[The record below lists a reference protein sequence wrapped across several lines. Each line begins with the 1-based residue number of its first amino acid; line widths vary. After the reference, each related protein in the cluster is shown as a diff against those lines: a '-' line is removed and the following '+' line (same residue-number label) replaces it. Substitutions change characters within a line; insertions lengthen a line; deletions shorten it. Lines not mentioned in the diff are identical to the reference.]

1 MVGFLGSSAV
11 QISPFESILAGAC
24 SGITTRAIVS
34 PLDVV
39 KIRFQLQ
46 IEPIGRKYIGSSNY
60 TGLVRAIQKLYHEEG
75 VRVFWKGHSA
85 SQLLSISYGA
95 VQFGA
100 FEQMTHFAWSITPS
114 SWQTQSSK
122 PVISFFCGG
131 LAGMVAS
138 TAAQP
143 FDTVRTRM
151 IMQREP
157 KIYKS
162 TGGAFRQI
170 AKHEGYRG
178 LWRGLMPNLVQ
189 VAPYASL
196 QFGAYSVC
204 TNVYRWLFGDTEAR
218 RGIVESFIC
227 GALSGMFA
235 KTAVLP
241 MDMVKKRL
249 QVQGVNH
256 MLPLDIPQYGGLR
269 DCVRKIYRQEGA
281 KAFYKGGVP
290 SLVKA
295 GVSMGL
301 IFVCYEQS
309 IWFLCARKARMGSL
323 ERRESCCDRTCETII
338 Y

>member
-11 QISPFESILAGAC
+11 QISPVESILAGAC

-60 TGLVRAIQKLYHEEG
+60 TGVWRAMYKLYHEEG
-75 VRVFWKGHSA
+75 VKVFWKGHSA
-85 SQLLSISYGA
+85 SQMLSISYGA
-95 VQFGA
+95 FQFGA
-100 FEQMTHFAWSITPS
+100 FEQMTHFAWSIIPTT
-114 SWQTQSSK
+114 WQTQNVK
-122 PVISFFCGG
+122 PGISFVCGG

-138 TAAQP
+138 AAAQP

-157 KIYKS
+157 RIYTS
-162 TGGAFRQI
+162 TWQAFRKI
-170 AKHEGYRG
+170 TKYEGAKG
-178 LWRGLMPNLVQ
+178 LWRGLLPNLVQ
-189 VAPYASL
+189 VVPYASL
-196 QFGAYSVC
+196 QFGAYSIC
-204 TNVYRWLFGDTEAR
+204 TMGYRWAFGGTEAR
-218 RGIVESFIC
+218 RGIVESFMC
-227 GALSGMFA
+227 GAVSGMFA

-249 QVQGVNH
+249 QVQGITE
-256 MLPLDIPQYGGLR
+256 MLSSDIPSYRGLR
-269 DCVRKIYRQEGA
+269 HCVRKVYRTEGFR
-281 KAFYKGGVP
+281 AFYKGGVP

-301 IFVCYEQS
+301 IFVCYEQT

-323 ERRESCCDRTCETII
+323 EPSSNCCDKYETLI